1 MMKVLA
7 LLLLI
12 ASLLPGA
19 AHATRAAVEKHP
31 GQARFAQELAAEAA
45 AVRPDLTRER
55 IGAWLERAEFRQG
68 IIDAMTRPAEAKPW
82 RDYRPIF
89 LTEKRIADGV
99 AFWGQHAKLLESV
112 AGEYG
117 VSPEIIVAIIG
128 VETSYGRVIGG
139 HRVLDA
145 LVTLAFYYPPR
156 APYFRGELKRL
167 LLLPEGTFPKP
178 LDELVG
184 SYAGAMGLGQ
194 FMPTSYGT
202 WARDQDGDGQIDLWG
217 SMADVFASVANYFVA
232 HGWQSGEPI
241 AVRAQ
246 QQPGARRLEPAGFE
260 PVYSVEQLAQWGY
273 RTETSVDPLLR
284 ATLIRLEGSA
294 GEEHWITHQN
304 FFAITRYNRS
314 PLYAMA
320 VTQLAQAIAA
330 GREAEV
336 LAP

>member
-1 MMKVLA
+1 
-7 LLLLI
+7 
-12 ASLLPGA
+12 
-19 AHATRAAVEKHP
+19 
-31 GQARFAQELAAEAA
+31 
-45 AVRPDLTRER
+45 
-55 IGAWLERAEFRQG
+55 
-68 IIDAMTRPAEAKPW
+68 
-82 RDYRPIF
+82 
-89 LTEKRIADGV
+89 
-99 AFWGQHAKLLESV
+99 
-112 AGEYG
+112 
-117 VSPEIIVAIIG
+117 
-128 VETSYGRVIGG
+128 
-139 HRVLDA
+139 
-145 LVTLAFYYPPR
+145 
-156 APYFRGELKRL
+156 
-167 LLLPEGTFPKP
+167 
-178 LDELVG
+178 
-184 SYAGAMGLGQ
+184 
-194 FMPTSYGT
+194 
-202 WARDQDGDGQIDLWG
+202 
-217 SMADVFASVANYFVA
+217 MADVFASVANYFVA